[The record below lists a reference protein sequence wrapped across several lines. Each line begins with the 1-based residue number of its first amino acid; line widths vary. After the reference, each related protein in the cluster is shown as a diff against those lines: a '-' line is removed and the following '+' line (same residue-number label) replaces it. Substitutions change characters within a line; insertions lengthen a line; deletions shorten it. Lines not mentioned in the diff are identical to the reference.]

1 MLNPNFESET
11 TDAVAFIRRY
21 HTTIGDRRVKTDM
34 QPGDVLNQIPATPPE
49 EGTAFAQMLEDTE
62 QIILPGLTHW
72 QHPGF
77 MGLFPS
83 NISQPSFL
91 GEVVAAGLGV
101 NCMMWDTAPAAA
113 ELEQRMMEWLRQLSG
128 LPDTFQGVLQDTAST
143 ATLTAIILARE
154 KITGHSANEEGLYGL
169 PPLVMYTSAQ
179 AHMSVEKGAKAAGIG
194 SKNVRKI
201 QVLSDQSMDTEALRK
216 AIEKDKEAGLTP
228 FMVTATAG
236 TTGSLA
242 FDNLEKI
249 GALCQEFNLW
259 MHVDAAY
266 AGNAFLLPEYDHLKK
281 GIARA
286 DSYVF
291 NPHKWLFTHFDC
303 SAFYIKDTEHL
314 LRTFSTSPD
323 YLRASREGIRNY
335 KDWGLPL
342 GRLFRALKLWYVMRG
357 YGRKGLQQLLRH
369 HITLTEELFAL
380 LSAHPHWEFAA
391 PMAMNV
397 ITLRWR
403 HMGLTEEQLNDLNRE
418 LLADINRDGRF
429 YLTPTIL
436 DGRFVIRIVP
446 AQTNLSAQHIK
457 ELYHLM
463 ESKATAM
470 DGRFS

>member
-1 MLNPNFESET
+1 
-11 TDAVAFIRRY
+11 
-21 HTTIGDRRVKTDM
+21 
-34 QPGDVLNQIPATPPE
+34 
-49 EGTAFAQMLEDTE
+49 
-62 QIILPGLTHW
+62 
-72 QHPGF
+72 
-77 MGLFPS
+77 
-83 NISQPSFL
+83 
-91 GEVVAAGLGV
+91 
-101 NCMMWDTAPAAA
+101 
-113 ELEQRMMEWLRQLSG
+113 
-128 LPDTFQGVLQDTAST
+128 
-143 ATLTAIILARE
+143 
-154 KITGHSANEEGLYGL
+154 
-169 PPLVMYTSAQ
+169 
-179 AHMSVEKGAKAAGIG
+179 MSVEKGAKAAGIG

-201 QVLSDQSMDTEALRK
+201 QVLSDQSMDAEALRK

-342 GRLFRALKLWYVMRG
+342 GRRFRALKLWYVMRG